1 MLFLLFLAEESNE
14 PVKGRPRL
22 QLQPRTKPIENV
34 PSDSPS
40 SADQTSP
47 NVDNLDG
54 SSHNEADAESGVALT
69 ANTSARRAGASI
81 FGGAKPVDTTAR
93 ELEIEKKIRD
103 LQVTNEEQEEEK
115 VETTKYIFVLE
126 NYSFEFVL
134 FFTDQKKIVKFIVQ
148 NVRITIIVNRK
159 IEFHIRKK

>member
-14 PVKGRPRL
+14 PVKERPRL

-40 SADQTSP
+40 STDQTSP
-47 NVDNLDG
+47 NVDNLDS
-54 SSHNEADAESGVALT
+54 SSHNEADAESGVELT
-69 ANTSARRAGASI
+69 ANTSARGAGASI

-103 LQVTNEEQEEEK
+103 LQ